1 MNRNRLLVLGVAA
14 TSVAVACLVACGD
27 AEPRAALL
35 EGDENDAGE
44 RPEASPPAESDAEVD
59 VIVDAGPDAEPP
71 MPDVDLSDQPVV
83 CATTP
88 CVTQLAGSANS
99 FCARMSDGTIQCW
112 GRNYLGTLGRGP
124 GAGAWSARPAPVV
137 GIDDATEIA
146 STAGTGL
153 TGSSAICARLAGER
167 VQCWGD
173 NSQAQL
179 GLTAP
184 AVTRDSLEHHTPT
197 DIALSVPIAHVALGP
212 TNGCAVASDGG
223 DLYCWGSNT
232 NQLLARPDA
241 ATIGL
246 NVWYGPALAEREGLE
261 LTRISLGH
269 KTAFGLTKD
278 GRLVSWGATAGRPT
292 SLSFTLPTVH
302 PTPTD
307 VTSVSSAGR
316 QAADAVTC
324 VVARGRLSCWGKND
338 VGQLGTGLPDEE
350 RFPAEAIVEAGEN
363 VFAQQVAVSAAH
375 TCVRLT
381 DGTVACSGANNAGQ
395 IGAPGNVTSSAEFR
409 RIALQGYAVQVA
421 VSTSATCALL
431 ESGEVYCWGG
441 NVYGERGQGTVDLTL
456 TPHPEPVKVV
466 FE

>member
-1 MNRNRLLVLGVAA
+1 MNRNRVLVLGVAA

-27 AEPRAALL
+27 AEPRAPLG
-35 EGDENDAGE
+35 EGDDDAAGR
-44 RPEASPPAESDAEVD
+44 RPETSPPEESGAVL
-59 VIVDAGPDAEPP
+59 VDAGPDAEPP
-71 MPDVDLSDQPVV
+71 MPDVDLSDVPVV

-88 CVTQLAGSANS
+88 CVTQLVGSANS

-112 GRNYLGTLGRGP
+112 GRNHLGTLGRGA
-124 GAGAWSARPAPVV
+124 GAGAASARPAPVV

-146 STAGTGL
+146 STAGTGNS
-153 TGSSAICARLAGER
+153 GSSAVCARLADER

-173 NSQAQL
+173 NSNAQL

-184 AVTRDSLEHHTPT
+184 AVTRDSFEHPTPT
-197 DIALSVPIAHVALGP
+197 DIAVSVPVAHVALGP

-223 DLYCWGSNT
+223 DLYCWGSNA
-232 NQLLARPDA
+232 NRLLARPDA
-241 ATIGL
+241 ATTGS
-246 NVWYGPALAEREGLE
+246 NVWQGPALAEREGFE
-261 LTRISLGH
+261 LARISLGH

-278 GRLVSWGATAGRPT
+278 GQLVSWGATAGRPT
-292 SLSFTLPTVH
+292 SLSFTLPTAH

-307 VTSVSSAGR
+307 TTSVSSHGR
-316 QAADAVTC
+316 QASDAVTC

-338 VGQLGTGLPDEE
+338 VGQLGTGLPDDE
-350 RFPAEAIVEAGEN
+350 RYPAETIVEAGED

-395 IGAPGNVTSSAEFR
+395 IGAPANVASSATFR
-409 RIALQGYAVQVA
+409 RVALQGYAVQVA
-421 VSTSATCALL
+421 ASTSATCALL
-431 ESGEVYCWGG
+431 VTGEVYCWGG
-441 NVYGERGQGTVDLTL
+441 NIYGERGQGTFDSTV
-456 TPHPEPVKVV
+456 TPHPEPVRVV